1 MAEKNKWK
9 EGSPEK
15 IALHAA
21 VGAVVSSITK
31 GNISSGAL
39 AGGATE
45 YLAKVIL
52 EACQGD
58 KAKAQWVALI
68 VGAAIGEVTGRN
80 PQIGAL
86 IAFNAIKNNNGF
98 LSEEDK
104 EKIEEVLNTPEF
116 QEELRRHR
124 KDGKL
129 PPNFVGVVVSQL
141 DKGPEAKS
149 VYGEIGVLPLISA
162 GVSKTVDISDNL
174 KKIRAFIIN
183 NQTTQGRSIADEI
196 VPQGS

>member
-21 VGAVVSSITK
+21 VGAVVASITK
-31 GNISSGAL
+31 GNIASGAL

-58 KAKAQWVALI
+58 KAKAQWAVPI
-68 VGAAIGEVTGRN
+68 VGAAIGETIGGN

-86 IAFNAIKNNNGF
+86 IAINAKKNNNVF

-104 EKIEEVLNTPEF
+104 EKIEEILNNPEF
-116 QEELRRHR
+116 QEELHRHR

-129 PPNFVGVVVSQL
+129 PPDLVGVVVSQL
-141 DKGPEAKS
+141 NKVPEAK
-149 VYGEIGVLPLISA
+149 
-162 GVSKTVDISDNL
+162 
-174 KKIRAFIIN
+174 
-183 NQTTQGRSIADEI
+183 
-196 VPQGS
+196 